1 MKTTLT
7 LLAFLFTVATAAHA
21 QTAPEA
27 TAGTAVLQYSARY
40 SQNVEFLPGSLGDS
54 QNATLSGNVDYA
66 NGFKRRPFTLTF
78 GGGYSWNIAG
88 TSYGDGLFENLAISQ
103 GIVGRRWNFQVSDNI
118 SYLKEAPVTGFSGVP
133 GTGEPI
139 SGSSSSSSSS
149 QAIFTLNTRTV
160 SNMASGEFEHSLNY
174 ATTLSVGGKSELLRY
189 PDGNGL
195 DTNAQTANAGL
206 TRRLNAR
213 SSLSGQY
220 SFTYFGYLGNNPAQ
234 PISGLKTSTALVGF
248 RREWNRRIT
257 TNVSVGPE
265 RLASSNSAI
274 MPSSTSVAGNAS
286 ANDQFRLGS
295 ASLNFS
301 RQVGG
306 GGGYLVGSETTT
318 VSAGFAR
325 EFERKLSVN
334 LTGGY
339 TRTSGLANQSTS
351 GIANQG
357 EYDGKFGAAM
367 ATLRLSRYFTAFA
380 SYTGTD
386 QSTPSSSSGNAL
398 SGLWQVVSFGIGYS
412 PREKRV
418 NSH

>member
-1 MKTTLT
+1 
-7 LLAFLFTVATAAHA
+7 
-21 QTAPEA
+21 
-27 TAGTAVLQYSARY
+27 
-40 SQNVEFLPGSLGDS
+40 
-54 QNATLSGNVDYA
+54 
-66 NGFKRRPFTLTF
+66 
-78 GGGYSWNIAG
+78 
-88 TSYGDGLFENLAISQ
+88 
-103 GIVGRRWNFQVSDNI
+103 
-118 SYLKEAPVTGFSGVP
+118 
-133 GTGEPI
+133 
-139 SGSSSSSSSS
+139 
-149 QAIFTLNTRTV
+149 
-160 SNMASGEFEHSLNY
+160 
-174 ATTLSVGGKSELLRY
+174 
-189 PDGNGL
+189 
-195 DTNAQTANAGL
+195 
-206 TRRLNAR
+206 
-213 SSLSGQY
+213 
-220 SFTYFGYLGNNPAQ
+220 
-234 PISGLKTSTALVGF
+234 
-248 RREWNRRIT
+248 
-257 TNVSVGPE
+257 
-265 RLASSNSAI
+265 

-286 ANDQFRLGS
+286 ANDQFRVGS

-386 QSTPSSSSGNAL
+386 QSTPSSYSSNAL